1 VSLAAGDSLDFD
13 FGTLVLLALAA
24 IGTAVGSVAR
34 DEIVRLFRE
43 RWQRAD
49 LGILAVNLVACAV
62 VGAVA
67 SAGPAWHDLLALGF
81 AGGLSTW
88 SSLAVDV
95 AGAVRARAWGRVAL
109 HVPAAFAIAIALHAG
124 ARSVI
129 GGAP

>member
-1 VSLAAGDSLDFD
+1 VPLAAGSFD

-24 IGTAVGSVAR
+24 IGTAAGSVAR
-34 DEIVRLFRE
+34 DELVRLFRE
-43 RWQRAD
+43 RRQRAD
-49 LGILAVNLVACAV
+49 LGILAANLVACSVA
-62 VGAVA
+62 GAVA

-88 SSLAVDV
+88 SSLAVDA

-109 HVPAAFAIAIALHAG
+109 HIPAAFAIAIAVHAG
-124 ARSVI
+124 ARSLT

>member
-1 VSLAAGDSLDFD
+1 ML
-13 FGTLVLLALAA
+13 LVLAA

-34 DEIVRLFRE
+34 DELVRLFRE

-109 HVPAAFAIAIALHAG
+109 HVPAAFAIAIAVHAG
-124 ARSVI
+124 ARSVT